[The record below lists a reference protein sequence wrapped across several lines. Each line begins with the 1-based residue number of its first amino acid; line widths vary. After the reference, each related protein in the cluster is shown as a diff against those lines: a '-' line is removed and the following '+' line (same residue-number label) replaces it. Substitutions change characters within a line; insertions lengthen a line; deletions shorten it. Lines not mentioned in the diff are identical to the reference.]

1 MKRDIEKDKK
11 LSIKFLPRNDTITC
25 ILFDDKYSHDYFKI
39 QGRLG
44 NVIASKLLATE
55 IILNGRKVQILM
67 DT

>member
-1 MKRDIEKDKK
+1 M
-11 LSIKFLPRNDTITC
+11 THITC